1 MKTLYFS
8 SLIATFLSLGVSA
21 NVNEI
26 NVESNTSFASSTTSV
41 EHTSGSTKSL
51 STATYINPTVRVDSS
66 YSNFFVSFISGNQ
79 FCKERGHKR
88 EITGSTVK
96 CGEDE
101 YEYAEY
107 DWYGSTWVSK
117 STGSKNQCYPLY
129 ASIKCGN

>member
-51 STATYINPTVRVDSS
+51 ST
-66 YSNFFVSFISGNQ
+66 
-79 FCKERGHKR
+79 
-88 EITGSTVK
+88 STL
-96 CGEDE
+96 
-101 YEYAEY
+101 
-107 DWYGSTWVSK
+107 
-117 STGSKNQCYPLY
+117 P
-129 ASIKCGN
+129 